1 MLANI
6 LAPNEFL
13 YLVFVME
20 LWVYFVDAFDNN

>member
-20 LWVYFVDAFDNN
+20 LLVYFVDAFDNN